1 MCLHGCHSACDCSF
15 PDCPYSQG
23 TVRATN
29 VTFKAGHVTR
39 KKRGEVIGQ
48 RGGFRGCCV
57 WFTGEKGEGEG
68 RRGKKEG
75 VRRGGGYCV

>member
-1 MCLHGCHSACDCSF
+1 M
-15 PDCPYSQG
+15 
-23 TVRATN
+23 RATN

-57 WFTGEKGEGEG
+57 WFTGEPEREREREGERRERG
-68 RRGKKEG
+68 RERWDEG
-75 VRRGGGYCV
+75 ERFEV

>member
-1 MCLHGCHSACDCSF
+1 MK
-15 PDCPYSQG
+15 
-23 TVRATN
+23 ATN

-57 WFTGEKGEGEG
+57 WFTGEEGGGRGKGRGGEG
-68 RRGKKEG
+68 RRKG
-75 VRRGGGYCV
+75 